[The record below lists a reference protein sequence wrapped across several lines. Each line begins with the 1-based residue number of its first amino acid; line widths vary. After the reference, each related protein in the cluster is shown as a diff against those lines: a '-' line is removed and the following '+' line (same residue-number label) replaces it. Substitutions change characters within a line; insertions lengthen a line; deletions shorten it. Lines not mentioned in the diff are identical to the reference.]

1 MAVGYQPIREI
12 SEKYFGERPLKE
24 VTYDYSINGG
34 AILAFLAFFGRMAL
48 SISEGFG

>member
-34 AILAFLAFFGRMAL
+34 AFWPTWLFWP
-48 SISEGFG
+48 S